1 MTGLLTGCSN
11 CNFGFVAEETVELGI
26 LENLDVSTPDTHRV
40 IEVGALREYSTYFFE
55 KWKAILNNHSF
66 AFVVPEFL
74 ILHVASAYYTEKTS
88 THGHG
93 SSKELLTR

>member
-1 MTGLLTGCSN
+1 M
-11 CNFGFVAEETVELGI
+11 AEETVELGI

-40 IEVGALREYSTYFFE
+40 IEVGALWEYSTYIFE
-55 KWKAILNNHSF
+55 KWKAILNNHGF
-66 AFVVPEFL
+66 AFVVPEFS
-74 ILHVASAYYTEKTS
+74 ILASAYYTEKTS